1 MNTAALSDIRLQ
13 VTGMT
18 CASCVMRVEKSLKAV
33 TGVRQACVNL
43 ATEQASVSADP
54 SVTADT
60 LAAAV
65 RKAGYDVDL
74 LDFFEPFIPIG
85 RLGWDGRHCAA

>member
-1 MNTAALSDIRLQ
+1 MNTAALSEFKLQ

-33 TGVRQACVNL
+33 PGVRQASVNL
-43 ATEQASVSADP
+43 ATEQASVSAEP
-54 SVTADT
+54 AVTADT

-65 RKAGYDVDL
+65 RKAGYDVD
-74 LDFFEPFIPIG
+74 
-85 RLGWDGRHCAA
+85 